1 MKRDEADRKR
11 SCWNLIYTDLS
22 HTHKYT
28 QNTLSTCAKSHTS
41 SDPGL
46 RSFQTVHICSTV
58 ILHTVCVTVCA
69 CACYPVVFLCKSH
82 ISTGPQTLTLVLLRV
97 PKLRQDISIF
107 QWLLVHTYFPSATSV
122 LN

>member
-82 ISTGPQTLTLVLLRV
+82 ISSAHRLTLVSLRV
-97 PKLRQDISIF
+97 PKPKQDMSIL
-107 QWLLVHTYFPSATSV
+107 QLLLMHNHFPSATSA